1 MKIEKIVKVY
11 YRLNSKDENN
21 EMTYE
26 LSKLRKEME
35 KKLTK
40 WDVYKEIRIQLYWK
54 AFLLNNFLQKDIDN
68 LSWKI
73 DSVLRNAINN
83 KENLMNCLMND
94 APETKETKAMWVSTQ
109 KHLEDLMFDQGW
121 FDDKFKDI
129 NALFVLQSMG
139 E

>member
-40 WDVYKEIRIQLYWK
+40 WDVYKEIQTRLYWRS
-54 AFLLNNFLQKDIDN
+54 FLANNFSKNDIEN

-73 DSVLRNAINN
+73 DSALSNAINN
-83 KENLMNCLMND
+83 KENLMNCLMDD

-109 KHLEDLMFDQGW
+109 KHLEDLMVDQGW